1 MRADVLDLEIPR
13 PERMTRLRI
22 DQFIEDEEAP
32 TAPVICYRDPADV
45 RTIRRQSRLI
55 LIAFVIVAVAV
66 VGVVYKA
73 IQKPDRIVVDMSSG
87 RAVMINDRELGATEA
102 VKLEKDK
109 LQLADMEYVAKAYV
123 EYLYRIDQRSRS
135 KDIEAALRLMVPGQ
149 AKKFAQ
155 YLTEQKIL
163 QTQREQQWNASWK
176 TEYLEHAPGKP
187 LTIKVYGT
195 QDVDFVLKNE
205 SKHTTKH
212 VLLTVELLPDAPE
225 NGTFR
230 LDRNLR
236 SGFRINS
243 VDYKELSST
252 ESDTPVVANTQG

>member
-1 MRADVLDLEIPR
+1 MSADVLDLQIP
-13 PERMTRLRI
+13 LA
-22 DQFIEDEEAP
+22 DEDVNSANRKHDVLP
-32 TAPVICYRDPADV
+32 PVICYRDPADV
-45 RTIRRQSRLI
+45 RTIRRQSWLI
-55 LIAFVIVAVAV
+55 VICLIIVGVSV

-73 IQKPDRIVVDMSSG
+73 IQRPDRIVVDMTSG
-87 RAVMINDRELGATEA
+87 RAVMINDRELGSTEA

-109 LQLADMEYVAKAYV
+109 LQLADMDYVVKAFV
-123 EYLYRIDQRSRS
+123 EYLYRVDQRSRS

-155 YLTEQKIL
+155 YLTEQKVL
-163 QTQREQQWNASWK
+163 QTQREQQWNAIWK
-176 TEYLEHAPGKP
+176 TEYLEHAPGKA
-187 LTIKVYGT
+187 LTVKVYGT
-195 QDVDFVLKNE
+195 QEIDMVVKNE
-205 SKHTTKH
+205 SKHAIKH

-243 VDYKELSST
+243 IDYKELSST
-252 ESDTPVVANTQG
+252 EAETPVTQVQN